1 MYLHKQTSA
10 DEMIN
15 IKGGTVVELVTPLDP
30 IKLTV
35 PSFKTCENQ
44 LYEIKPIRQEIIEA
58 TSLDFKIYLND
69 I

>member
-1 MYLHKQTSA
+1 MYLHKQTIA
-10 DEMIN
+10 DEIIN
-15 IKGGTVVELVTPLDP
+15 IKGGTVVELVMPLDP

-35 PSFKTCENQ
+35 PSFKTWENQ

-58 TSLDFKIYLND
+58 TSLDFRIYLNE